1 MFARPATA
9 LLVLAVLSTAACTD
23 DDPAPTPATV
33 VSPDPAPAPTESLL
47 PSPTATS
54 SQVGGLAPGFPS
66 DLVAPP
72 EGSEILVSSAEPD
85 EATGLTTISL
95 NLRSPLATED
105 LVQQVRDQLTA
116 AGFTETVADPGTTGL
131 AASSTF
137 VRGDQGEEILTL
149 GVMDRDGVRTVTLG
163 GSVRL

>member
-1 MFARPATA
+1 MLVRPATA
-9 LLVLAVLSTAACTD
+9 LLVLAVLSTAACAD
-23 DDPAPTPATV
+23 DDPAPTPTTL

-47 PSPTATS
+47 PSPTATG

-66 DLVAPP
+66 DLVSPP

-85 EATGLTTISL
+85 AATGLTTISL
-95 NLRSPLATED
+95 NLRSPLGTDE
-105 LVQQVRDQLTA
+105 LVQHVRDQLAA
-116 AGFTETVADPGTTGL
+116 AGFAETVVDPGASGL

-137 VRGDQGEEILTL
+137 VRGDQADEILTL
-149 GVMDRDGVRTVTLG
+149 GVMDRDGVRTLTLG